1 MRTFARVPGYLHA
14 VFGAVAAS
22 IALVSPGLLGAGCSE
37 FVKPELPGETPY
49 SVSEVVFPEGLKLD
63 PKPLKQFLA
72 VRANAFL
79 IPGQPY
85 NPWRQAEDRKRITA
99 FWKNFGYFDVVVDKA
114 EVTFDEKERSA
125 RVTWSL
131 TEGPQYTL
139 RSVSVKNAP
148 AGFEAR
154 LAAKIPF
161 KAGDAID
168 LQGQRTQRHALAD
181 VLRDAGHMRAEVYS
195 RTFVDRD
202 AKKVDWVFFVDEG
215 PSTRVGSLTVI
226 GNEEISRD
234 AILERAGYE
243 IGDPLDLDTV
253 RKRELDLMDTGAFT
267 IARIRTEVATEFE
280 TGAVPWESWIPPD
293 TGGVIKPGQV
303 SPEGDLVPRQLSPD
317 VNVEVVVV
325 EASSTQGEL
334 TAGANIDPERI
345 DPYLGTRLM
354 FRNALGEMN
363 HLTLQGLA
371 GYGIRWRG
379 ELDEPEGVY
388 GSARFEWQRPG
399 TFGRTGDM
407 RLALS
412 FDEELYPG
420 FHWRTAAV
428 GLGVR
433 TLLDEGLFFDI
444 EPRFRWDD
452 GVGLGHI
459 DPTVLADADAA
470 VPDATIAGEARVS
483 LVWDTR
489 NDGVEALRGH
499 LLALRAAVAPFGD
512 LTWLRGEIDLRY
524 FLPFNAD
531 MGLGFRAGAG
541 WVASLSGG
549 DEDGGVPIGARLFGG
564 GAWGMRGFGT
574 RRLSLYAE
582 RCNGE
587 VGDDGGGGAPACA
600 TQPIPIG
607 ASSLF
612 EGSIEFRWLPYRKQ
626 FGAIAFVDF
635 GGVGHAANP
644 FEDATEI
651 AVGLGL
657 RIRLWHLPIGLDV
670 AYRVTDDPQFASID
684 ALDQALVFLRIG
696 EAF

>member
-1 MRTFARVPGYLHA
+1 MRTFARQPRHSTT
-14 VFGAVAAS
+14 FFAVAA
-22 IALVSPGLLGAGCSE
+22 ALLGAGCSE
-37 FVKPELPGETPY
+37 FVKPELPGETSY
-49 SVSEVVFPEGLKLD
+49 AVSEVVFPEGLELN

-85 NPWRQAEDRKRITA
+85 NPWRQAEDRKRIA
-99 FWKNFGYFDVVVDKA
+99 AYWKNFGYFDVVVDKA
-114 EVTFDEKERSA
+114 EVTFDDKEKAA
-125 RVTWSL
+125 RVSWTL
-131 TEGPQYTL
+131 TEGPRYTI
-139 RSVSVKNAP
+139 RSVAVENAP
-148 AGFEAR
+148 AGFESR
-154 LAAKIPF
+154 LAGKIPF
-161 KAGDAID
+161 KVGDGID
-168 LQGQRTQRHALAD
+168 LQAQRTQRHALAD

-195 RTFVDRD
+195 RTFVDRA

-215 PSTRVGSLTVI
+215 PATRVGSITVT
-226 GNEEISRD
+226 GND
-234 AILERAGYE
+234 AISTEAILDRAGYE
-243 IGDPLDLDTV
+243 TGDPLDLDTV
-253 RKRELDLMDTGAFT
+253 RKRELDLMDTGAFA
-267 IARIRTEVATEFE
+267 IARIRTEVGTEFE
-280 TGAVPWESWIPPD
+280 TGALPWESWIPPD

-303 SPEGDLVPRQLSPD
+303 SPDGDLVPRDLSPEVNLD
-317 VNVEVVVV
+317 VEVV
-325 EASSTQGEL
+325 EASSTQGQL
-334 TAGANIDPERI
+334 VAGTNVDPERI
-345 DPYLGTRLM
+345 DPYFGGRFV
-354 FRNALGEMN
+354 FRNALGELN
-363 HLTLQGLA
+363 HLTLQGLM

-379 ELDEPEGVY
+379 ELDEPEGLY
-388 GSARFEWQRPG
+388 GSARLEWQRPG
-399 TFGRTGDM
+399 TFGRTGDL
-407 RLALS
+407 RLAVS

-433 TLLDEGLFFDI
+433 TLIDQGLFLDV

-452 GVGLGHI
+452 GVGLGTL

-499 LLALRAAVAPFGD
+499 LVALRAAVAPFGD

-541 WVASLSGG
+541 WVAGLSG
-549 DEDGGVPIGARLFGG
+549 DDGVPIGARLFGG

-582 RCNGE
+582 RCKGDI
-587 VGDDGGGGAPACA
+587 GDDGGGGNPSCA

-612 EGSIEFRWLPYRKQ
+612 EGSVEFRWLPYRKQ

-644 FEDATEI
+644 FEDATEV

-657 RIRLWHLPIGLDV
+657 RVRLWHLPIGLDV
-670 AYRVTDDPQFASID
+670 AYRVTDDPSFASID